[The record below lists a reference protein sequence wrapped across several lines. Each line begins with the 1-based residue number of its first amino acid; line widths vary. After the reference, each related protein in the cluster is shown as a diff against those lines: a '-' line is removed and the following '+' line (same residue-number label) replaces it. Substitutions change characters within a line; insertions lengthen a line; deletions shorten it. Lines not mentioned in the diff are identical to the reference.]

1 MKLNQRMRNKLLQQ
15 SYSRKKVKLL
25 SDSDKGFLKE
35 VDDFL
40 DKKLSFDKKKET
52 KKGRQLK
59 KVPCYQREPFL

>member
-52 KKGRQLK
+52 KKEGN
-59 KVPCYQREPFL
+59 